1 MTKPYWQQRQEMKLK
16 ATTGMA
22 SPKGHT
28 PEKKEISQ
36 PRAEKQAQVPKKNV
50 PARGKMKKNGR
61 TKKLA
66 KIMRAL
72 KKTYPAFLERNP
84 VCKIQSPVCTYHATV
99 VNHEKGRGIKV
110 VMNPEFWTPCCPPCN
125 GYIEIHNEWAEKRGF
140 KKSRLA
146 IDLPKENNS
155 ENIC

>member
-16 ATTGMA
+16 AATGMA
-22 SPKGHT
+22 SPKGHV

-36 PRAEKQAQVPKKNV
+36 PRAEKHAQGAKKVVTARPKV
-50 PARGKMKKNGR
+50 KKKGR

-84 VCKIQSPVCTYHATV
+84 ICKIQSPECTQVATV
-99 VNHEKGRGIKV
+99 VNHEKGRGITL
-110 VMNPEFWTPCCPPCN
+110 VMNQKYWTPCCPACN
-125 GYIEIHNEWAEKRGF
+125 GYIEIHDKWAQERGF

-146 IDLPKENNS
+146 IEGPEENNS